1 MTRGLFITLEGVE
14 GAGKSSNIP
23 FITGL
28 LEKTGKAV
36 VVTRE
41 PGGTKLGES
50 IRNLLLDPNPE
61 IKIHPESEL
70 LLMFAAR
77 AQHFHE
83 VILPALKSG
92 KTVLCDRFTD
102 ASFAYQGAGRGIP
115 IGKIAQLQAWLQG
128 DLRPDLT
135 LIFDIDVEAGLRR
148 ANDRSNPDRFE
159 KEKIDFFQ
167 RVRDY
172 YLQRAPQRER
182 YKIIDASGNIA
193 SVETQLE
200 SVITAFLQQAT
211 RGALGVFK

>member
-1 MTRGLFITLEGVE
+1 MSRGLFITLEGVE
-14 GAGKSSNIP
+14 GAGKSTNIP
-23 FITGL
+23 FISSL
-28 LEKTGKAV
+28 LERAGQTV
-36 VVTRE
+36 VLTRE
-41 PGGTKLGES
+41 PGGTKLGER
-50 IRNLLLDPNPE
+50 IRGLLLDPDPGLA
-61 IKIHPESEL
+61 IDPESEL

-115 IGKIAQLQAWLQG
+115 IGKIAQLQTWLQG

-135 LIFDIDVEAGLRR
+135 LVFDIDVEAGLKR
-148 ANDRSNPDRFE
+148 ANSRGDPDRFE
-159 KEKIDFFQ
+159 QEKIDFFQ

-182 YKIIDASGNIA
+182 YRIIDASGDIA
-193 SVETQLE
+193 SVESQLE
-200 SVITAFLQQAT
+200 KVISTFLEQAT
-211 RGALGVFK
+211 QANWAEY

>member
-1 MTRGLFITLEGVE
+1 MSRGLFITLEGVE
-14 GAGKSSNIP
+14 GAGKSTNIP
-23 FITGL
+23 FISSL
-28 LEKTGKAV
+28 LERAGQAV
-36 VVTRE
+36 VLTRE
-41 PGGTKLGES
+41 PGGTKLGER
-50 IRNLLLDPNPE
+50 IRGLLLDPDPE
-61 IKIHPESEL
+61 LAIDPESEL

-115 IGKIAQLQAWLQG
+115 IGKIAQLQTWLQG

-135 LIFDIDVEAGLRR
+135 LIFDIDVEAGLKR
-148 ANDRSNPDRFE
+148 ANSRGNPDRFE
-159 KEKIDFFQ
+159 QEKIDFFQ

-182 YKIIDASGNIA
+182 YRIIDASGDIA
-193 SVETQLE
+193 SVESQLE
-200 SVITAFLQQAT
+200 KVISTFLEQAT
-211 RGALGVFK
+211 DVIS